1 MALCNNIENI
11 CIVLKAV
18 LSLSSND
25 TAHGNNLK
33 GTQLTL
39 IDMQNMLINSRK
51 LIPLFY
57 QEG

>member
-33 GTQLTL
+33 GTQLPL

-57 QEG
+57 